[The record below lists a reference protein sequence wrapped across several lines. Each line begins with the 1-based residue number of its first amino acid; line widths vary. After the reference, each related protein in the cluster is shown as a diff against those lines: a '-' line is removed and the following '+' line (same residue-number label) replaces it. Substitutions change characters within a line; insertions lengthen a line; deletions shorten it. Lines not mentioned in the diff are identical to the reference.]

1 MKIALLIYLLMKK
14 SETMLD
20 LLKNIIKN
28 HKILMMEFI
37 ELLLK
42 SLDNNIDL
50 FKNPEELT

>member
-20 LLKNIIKN
+20 LLKNIVKN